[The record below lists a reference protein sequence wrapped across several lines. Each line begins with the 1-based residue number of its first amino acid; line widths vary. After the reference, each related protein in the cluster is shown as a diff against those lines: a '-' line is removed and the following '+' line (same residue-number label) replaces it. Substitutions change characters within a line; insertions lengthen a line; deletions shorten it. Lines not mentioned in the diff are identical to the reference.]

1 VHTEPNENNGFCLN
15 PDRQGEGMALSH
27 GQKYDSSFE
36 TVLHKRSDLHILRKL
51 WHISTG
57 SLGLFIFINSTQSQS
72 FWAALIL
79 GIAILGFAMDFIRN
93 RIPAF
98 NKLVIRLMG
107 PLMRRSE
114 RDGVSGLPF
123 YALGVSLSLFF
134 YSRDIAI
141 VSSMFLVFSDPL
153 SSFFGVLYGK
163 DKIMPNKSLQGAVA
177 GFFTCYLITLFYAM
191 NTTTLGTHI
200 LVFSIVAGVIGAASE
215 LISAFNID
223 DNLTIPVMSGLGM
236 TLLNYYV
243 KVFP

>member
-1 VHTEPNENNGFCLN
+1 
-15 PDRQGEGMALSH
+15 MAAAQ

-57 SLGLFIFINSTQSQS
+57 SLGLFLFINSEMSQTV
-72 FWAALIL
+72 WASIIM
-79 GIAILGFAMDFIRN
+79 GIALAGFAADFIRN

-98 NKLVIRLMG
+98 NSVVIKLMG

-114 RDGVSGLPF
+114 REGVSGLPF

-134 YSRDIAI
+134 YQRDIAI

-163 DKIMPNKSLQGAVA
+163 DKILPNKSLQGAVA
-177 GFFTCYLITLFYAM
+177 GFFTCYLITLFYVM
-191 NTTTLGTHI
+191 NSSTLGTHI
-200 LVFSIVAGVIGAASE
+200 LVFSIIAGVIGAASE

-223 DNLTIPVMSGLGM
+223 DNLTIPVLSGLGL
-236 TLLNYYV
+236 TLLNHYIV
-243 KVFP
+243 VFP

>member
-1 VHTEPNENNGFCLN
+1 MATSHT
-15 PDRQGEGMALSH
+15 
-27 GQKYDSSFE
+27 QKYDSSLE

-57 SLGLFIFINSTQSQS
+57 SLGIFLFTQSSLPQNM
-72 FWAALIL
+72 WAAMIL
-79 GIAILGFAMDFIRN
+79 VIAITGFVIDIVRSRVPLFNRFFIRM
-93 RIPAF
+93 
-98 NKLVIRLMG
+98 MG

-114 RDGVSGLPF
+114 RDGVTGLPF

-191 NTTTLGTHI
+191 NTTTLGTHL

-215 LISAFNID
+215 LASAFNID
-223 DNLTIPVMSGLGM
+223 DNLTIPVLSGLGL
-236 TLLNYYV
+236 TLLNHYV
-243 KVFP
+243 VVFP

>member
-1 VHTEPNENNGFCLN
+1 
-15 PDRQGEGMALSH
+15 MATSQ

-57 SLGLFIFINSTQSQS
+57 SLGLYFFVTSSQSQN
-72 FWAALIL
+72 FWAGLIL
-79 GIAILGFAMDFIRN
+79 GIALAGFLIDFSRN

-98 NKLVIRLMG
+98 NNLVIKMMG

-141 VSSMFLVFSDPL
+141 VSTMFLVFSDPL

-191 NTTTLGTHI
+191 NTTTLGTHL
-200 LVFSIVAGVIGAASE
+200 LVFSIVGGVIGAASE
-215 LISAFNID
+215 LVSAFNID
-223 DNLTIPVMSGLGM
+223 DNLTIPVLSGLGL
-236 TLLNYYV
+236 TLLNHLV
-243 KVFP
+243 PVFA

>member
-1 VHTEPNENNGFCLN
+1 
-15 PDRQGEGMALSH
+15 MAAAQ

-57 SLGLFIFINSTQSQS
+57 SLGLFLFINSEMSQT
-72 FWAALIL
+72 FWASIIM
-79 GIAILGFAMDFIRN
+79 GIAVAGFAADFIRN

-98 NKLVIRLMG
+98 NSLVIKLMG

-114 RDGVSGLPF
+114 REGVSGLPF

-134 YSRDIAI
+134 YPRDIAI

-163 DKIMPNKSLQGAVA
+163 DKILPNKSLQGAVA

-191 NTTTLGTHI
+191 NSSTLGTHI
-200 LVFSIVAGVIGAASE
+200 LVFSIIAGVIGAASE

-223 DNLTIPVMSGLGM
+223 DNLTIPVLSGLGL
-236 TLLNYYV
+236 TLLNHYIV
-243 KVFP
+243 VFP

>member
-1 VHTEPNENNGFCLN
+1 
-15 PDRQGEGMALSH
+15 MAASQ
-27 GQKYDSSFE
+27 GQKYSSSFE

-57 SLGLFIFINSTQSQS
+57 SLGLFLFITSEQSQF
-72 FWAALIL
+72 FWACLIM
-79 GIAILGFAMDFIRN
+79 GIAVAGFAADFIRN

-98 NKLVIRLMG
+98 NKFVITLMG

-114 RDGVSGLPF
+114 KEGLSGLPF

-163 DKIMPNKSLQGAVA
+163 DKILPNKSLQGAVA

-191 NTTTLGTHI
+191 NTTTLGTHL

-215 LISAFNID
+215 LVSAFNID
-223 DNLTIPVMSGLGM
+223 DNLTIPVLSGLGL
-236 TLLNYYV
+236 TLLNYWV
-243 KVFP
+243 PVFG

>member
-1 VHTEPNENNGFCLN
+1 MATSHT
-15 PDRQGEGMALSH
+15 
-27 GQKYDSSFE
+27 QKYDSSLE

-57 SLGLFIFINSTQSQS
+57 SLGIFLFTQSSLPQNM
-72 FWAALIL
+72 WAAMIL
-79 GIAILGFAMDFIRN
+79 AIAITGFTIDMIRSRVPLFNRFFIRM
-93 RIPAF
+93 
-98 NKLVIRLMG
+98 MG

-114 RDGVSGLPF
+114 RDGVTGLPF

-141 VSSMFLVFSDPL
+141 VSCMFLAFSDPL

-191 NTTTLGTHI
+191 NTTTLGTHL

-215 LISAFNID
+215 LASAFNID
-223 DNLTIPVMSGLGM
+223 DNLTIPVLSGLGL
-236 TLLNYYV
+236 TLLNHYV
-243 KVFP
+243 TVFP

>member
-1 VHTEPNENNGFCLN
+1 
-15 PDRQGEGMALSH
+15 MAGAH

-36 TVLHKRSDLHILRKL
+36 TVLHKRSDLHLLRKL

-57 SLGLFIFINSTQSQS
+57 SIGLFVFISSAESQR
-72 FWAALIL
+72 FWAFFILAIAVAGFLI
-79 GIAILGFAMDFIRN
+79 DFIRYRILFVN
-93 RIPAF
+93 R
-98 NKLVIRLMG
+98 LVLTLMG

-114 RDGVSGLPF
+114 REGVSGLPF

-134 YSRDIAI
+134 YTKDIAI
-141 VSSMFLVFSDPL
+141 VSCMFLVFSDPL

-163 DKIMPNKSLQGAVA
+163 DKILPNKSLQGAVA

-191 NTTTLGTHI
+191 NTTTLGTHL

-223 DNLTIPVMSGLGM
+223 DNLTIPVLSGLGI
-236 TLLNYYV
+236 TLLNKWV
-243 KVFP
+243 TVFP